1 MVDLLLAV
9 IVALIAAVAYF
20 LKGIMDDT
28 RELANKMGAVMP
40 AIIEIQGKFSA
51 DGYKLAFPLTVAP
64 GSPLKVTDFGAKLL
78 KDAGFY
84 KVLKNNHKTLV
95 ELVKIKNPRTNYD
108 IQQSSI
114 EVIADLLEGGSALV
128 VCLKEHAF
136 NHGMNV
142 DIFLDPAGIALRD
155 EVMKELKF

>member
-1 MVDLLLAV
+1 MTELLLAV

-28 RELANKMGAVMP
+28 RSLSNKMGAVVP
-40 AIIEIQGKFSA
+40 ALIEIQAKFA
-51 DGYKLAFPLTVAP
+51 EDGHKLSFPLTVAP
-64 GSPLKVTDFGAKLL
+64 GSPLKVTEFGDHLL
-78 KDAGFY
+78 RDAGFY
-84 KVLKNNHKTLV
+84 KVLKANHKTLI
-95 ELVKIKNPRTNYD
+95 EMVKIKNPRTNYD

-114 EVIADLLEGGSALV
+114 EVIADLIEGGSPLV
-128 VCLKEHAF
+128 VCLKDHAF
-136 NHGMNV
+136 NHGMSV